1 MNDAATDGVVDAPH
15 APDGIEVVVVPL
27 AKDLGGFEVRRAL
40 PSMQKRM
47 VGPFVFWDQMGL
59 AHFGPG
65 QGIDVRP
72 HPHIGLATVTYV
84 IRGEI
89 MHRDSLGNAV
99 AIRPGELNL
108 MTAGKGIVHSE
119 RTGPAVRAA
128 GHDLFGIQAWIALP
142 ESQEEC
148 EPRFDHF
155 GAMELPVFAEGGATL
170 RLIAGEALG
179 LRSPVTTPMAMI
191 YADAQLLPGAR
202 LPFDTR
208 YAERAIYTMEGEIAI
223 DGARFGPGH
232 LVVLKRG
239 SSADVRSIVAA
250 RFMMLGGEPMDG
262 PRHLWWNFVS
272 SRRERIEQAKSD
284 WTAGRFAA
292 VPGETDF
299 IPLPP

>member
-1 MNDAATDGVVDAPH
+1 MGGEAID
-15 APDGIEVVVVPL
+15 VVVIPR

-40 PSMQKRM
+40 PSMQKQM

-84 IRGEI
+84 FSGEI
-89 MHRDSLGNAV
+89 MHRDSLGTAI

-119 RTGPAVRAA
+119 RTSPAARAA
-128 GHDLFGIQAWIALP
+128 GHDLFGIQAWVALP
-142 ESQEEC
+142 ESHEEC
-148 EPRFDHF
+148 EPAFDHF
-155 GAMELPVFAEGGATL
+155 GAKELPVLSDAGATL
-170 RLIAGEALG
+170 RLIVGETMG
-179 LRSPVTTPMAMI
+179 LRSPVVTPMPMI
-191 YADAQLLPGAR
+191 YADVELQTGAR
-202 LPFDTR
+202 LSFDAL
-208 YAERAIYTMEGEIAI
+208 YAERAIYTMEGEIELA
-223 DGARFGPGH
+223 GGRFAAGQ
-232 LVVLKRG
+232 LLVLKPGATVDIRAV
-239 SSADVRSIVAA
+239 SAA
-250 RFMMLGGEPMDG
+250 RFMMLGGEPMEG
-262 PRHLWWNFVS
+262 PRHIWWNFVS

-299 IPLPP
+299 IPLP